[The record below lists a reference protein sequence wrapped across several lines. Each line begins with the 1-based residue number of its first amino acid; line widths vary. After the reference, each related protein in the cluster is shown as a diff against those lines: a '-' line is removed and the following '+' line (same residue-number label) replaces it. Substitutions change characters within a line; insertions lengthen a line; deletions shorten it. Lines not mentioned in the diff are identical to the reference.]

1 MKFSGTFAPLA
12 VCAVRDAVL
21 YHEQFLQSETLRNR
35 ADYEEYAVDLSVFLD
50 EITHQYKKIE
60 ARVGVLLDDFFES
73 DIPALAYRVE
83 DSGKAV
89 IAETAIEISDSY
101 ALLMLS
107 SVRDAI
113 LYRESRFRDQSS
125 LEHLEDAKAYLVHLE
140 KLLEFVKTEYKKI
153 ESKIGVPLE
162 RILHSE

>member
-1 MKFSGTFAPLA
+1 MKFSGTLAPLA

-21 YHEQFLQSETLRNR
+21 YHERLLQSETLRNR

-50 EITHQYKKIE
+50 EITHRYKKIE
-60 ARVGVLLDDFFES
+60 ASLGLPLDGFFES
-73 DIPALAYRVE
+73 DIPTLAYRVE
-83 DSGKAV
+83 DRGKAE
-89 IAETAIEISDSY
+89 AAIEISDPY
-101 ALLMLS
+101 ALLMVS

-113 LYRESRFRDQSS
+113 LYRESLLRAQPSQEDI
-125 LEHLEDAKAYLVHLE
+125 EDAKAYLVHLE

-162 RILHSE
+162 KILHSE